1 MIYWVSLR
9 YHTSASDVLV
19 SFRIQPK
26 RRTMPHAF
34 PARILFIDA
43 YDSFTNNI
51 ISLLETRLHVE
62 VTVIKIDDHIDDFAT
77 FLKPFAAVAAG
88 PGPGDPRNL
97 KDVGLFRELWQ
108 LDEHDVLP
116 VLGICLGFQSLV
128 HAFGGTI
135 QRLPEPR
142 HGVLRNVASHG
153 EAIFDGVNRVETVQ
167 YHSLHA
173 CLGYDRNAEYEDLW
187 KPSSACPDLM
197 PLAWDFD
204 FDNIEVGDVTSETS
218 FGTPGRVLMAV
229 QHVSKPFYGLQF
241 HAESICSEQNAQKII
256 DTWWATARRWNKGSD
271 NVHPAPNLKHLETFE
286 KACLQ
291 DENPK
296 ASAQS
301 RLLEQRTI
309 HDDLQMALQPTNG
322 RIDGRR
328 LESNCRKDFAKGH
341 NPITNASCI
350 YQKHKIE
357 VSTRVVGSRGWAIP
371 RICEVLGLTKGN
383 SIILDSEN
391 HIKDDVGA
399 HSIIGIIR
407 PESLRFEYN
416 VGTFTARTSCNGQTS
431 NMDLAQYEGGIFA
444 YLKSFMRQ
452 YRVNCPH
459 MEIPF
464 WGGLMGYISYEAC
477 METIGIE
484 PEHNIGPR
492 NASQRPDLGFVF
504 VERSIVLEHLHG
516 KMYIQTIRPNDDD
529 WLEKTTSLLSKR
541 AWDLLPRTSY
551 EHLYYSSSPTPI
563 PAQISLPDETTYK
576 SQVRACQDSIRAG
589 NSYELC
595 LTTQAT
601 IKTASRQESWSLYC
615 RLRDLNPSPFS
626 AYVRLGQLT
635 LLSSSPE
642 RFLSWS
648 RPKRTEANRT
658 WHNGEW
664 SDKASIC
671 QFRPIK
677 GTVKKRTS
685 PDQLSL
691 TVAEATKLLSTRKE
705 RAENLMIVDLIRHD
719 LHGVVGSGNVT
730 VPKLMVV
737 EEYATLFQL
746 VSVIEGN
753 LVIND
758 SDDEEDVEDDA
769 VVSETASDH
778 STGSS
783 SSTTDSASPEPDAEP
798 TTSGK
803 RHSKTGIDVLA
814 SSLPPGSMTG
824 APKIR
829 SCQLLRQLENR
840 QRGIY
845 SGVVGYMDVGGGG
858 DFSVVIRSVVRWDR
872 ENADDDGALEKGR
885 GVGGKANGEGEGD
898 EWTIGA
904 GGAVTS
910 LSTEDGEWE
919 EMQAKLRSTL
929 RLFQTEEG
937 K

>member
-1 MIYWVSLR
+1 
-9 YHTSASDVLV
+9 
-19 SFRIQPK
+19 
-26 RRTMPHAF
+26 MPHAT
-34 PARILFIDA
+34 PKRILFIDA

-51 ISLLETRLHVE
+51 ISLLETRLHAK
-62 VTVIKIDDHIDDFAT
+62 VTVIRIDDRIDDFAT
-77 FLKPFAAVAAG
+77 FLKPFAAVVAG

-108 LDEHDVLP
+108 LDDRDALP

-128 HAFGGTI
+128 HAFGGII

-142 HGVLRNVASHG
+142 HGLLRNVASHG
-153 EAIFDGVNRVETVQ
+153 ESIFDGIHLVETVQ

-173 CLGYDRNAEYEDLW
+173 CLRYDCNAENEDLW

-204 FDNIEVGDVTSETS
+204 FDNIEVGDVTSEMS
-218 FGTPGRVLMAV
+218 FGSPGRVLMAV
-229 QHVSKPFYGLQF
+229 KHVSKPFYGLQF
-241 HAESICSEQNAQKII
+241 HAESICSKESAQKII
-256 DTWWATARRWNKGSD
+256 DTWWATARRWNKGS
-271 NVHPAPNLKHLETFE
+271 NNIHSAANLKYLETFE
-286 KACLQ
+286 KACLP

-296 ASAQS
+296 TVAQS
-301 RLLEQRTI
+301 RLLEQRKI
-309 HDDLQMALQPTNG
+309 HDDLQMALQPTN
-322 RIDGRR
+322 RRMDGRR

-341 NPITNASCI
+341 NPITNAPWI
-350 YQKHKIE
+350 HQKHIIE
-357 VSTRVVGSRGWAIP
+357 VSTRVVDNQGWDIP

-391 HIKDDVGA
+391 YIDGNVGE

-416 VGTFTARTSCNGQTS
+416 VGTFMVRTSCNGQTS
-431 NMDLAQYEGGIFA
+431 NVDLAQYEGGIFA

-452 YRVNCPH
+452 YQVKCPH
-459 MEIPF
+459 TEIPF
-464 WGGLMGYISYEAC
+464 WGGLMGYISYETC
-477 METIGIE
+477 LETIGIE
-484 PEHNIGPR
+484 AEHNIEPR
-492 NASQRPDLGFVF
+492 NAFQRPDLGFVF
-504 VERSIVLEHLHG
+504 IERSIVLKHIHG
-516 KMYIQTIRPNDDD
+516 KMYIQTIRPNDED
-529 WLEKTTSLLSKR
+529 WLEKKASVLSNHVC
-541 AWDLLPRTSY
+541 DLLPRASY
-551 EHLYYSSSPTPI
+551 GHLYCSSSPTPI
-563 PAQISLPDETTYK
+563 PAQTSLPDETTYK

-601 IKTASRQESWSLYC
+601 IKTASRQESWFLYC
-615 RLRDLNPSPFS
+615 RLRKLNPSPFS

-648 RPKRTEANRT
+648 RPKRTKANST

-664 SDKASIC
+664 SDKASTC

-691 TVAEATKLLSTRKE
+691 PVAEATKLLSTTKE
-705 RAENLMIVDLIRHD
+705 RAENLMIVDLVRHD

-753 LVIND
+753 LVMDD
-758 SDDEEDVEDDA
+758 SDDGEDVEDDA
-769 VVSETASDH
+769 IISGTSSDY
-778 STGSS
+778 STGTS
-783 SSTTDSASPEPDAEP
+783 SSTPSSTSPEPDAEP

-814 SSLPPGSMTG
+814 ASLPPGSMTG
-824 APKIR
+824 APKLR
-829 SCQLLRQLENR
+829 SCRLLRQLENR

-845 SGVVGYMDVGGGG
+845 SGVIGYMDVGGGG
-858 DFSVVIRSVVRWDR
+858 DFSVVIRSVVRWDK
-872 ENADDDGALEKGR
+872 ENSDHDGALEKNG
-885 GVGGKANGEGEGD
+885 GVGGKGNGEEEGD

-910 LSTEDGEWE
+910 LSTEDGELE